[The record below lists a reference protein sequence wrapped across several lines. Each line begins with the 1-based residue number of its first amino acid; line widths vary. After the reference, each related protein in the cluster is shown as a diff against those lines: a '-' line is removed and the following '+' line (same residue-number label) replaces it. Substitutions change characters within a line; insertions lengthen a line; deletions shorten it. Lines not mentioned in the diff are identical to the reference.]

1 MKSKKSLKIV
11 TVDEK
16 TTQAF
21 EDRVNDIL
29 YDLAKKGFKVIERDI
44 RIDILRAMFVY
55 ETDVLAPENL
65 LDELVLK
72 GERPTCGSCGLCEH
86 FTDKRKKPRCKCF
99 GFRVD
104 DRRPACEEY
113 MRKEEADEEDIQTGQ
128 VRRSA

>member
-1 MKSKKSLKIV
+1 MKTKKALKII

-16 TTQAF
+16 TTQEF
-21 EDRVNDIL
+21 EDRVNNIL
-29 YDLAKKGFKVIERDI
+29 YDLVKQGFKVIERDI

-55 ETDVLAPENL
+55 ETDVLAPENY
-65 LDELVLK
+65 LDELILK

-99 GFRVD
+99 GYRVD

-113 MRKEEADEEDIQTGQ
+113 RRKEETDEEDIQTGPAE
-128 VRRSA
+128 RSA